1 MFINIY
7 KQVIKRSQNGRP
19 FNVCISAIF
28 ERDYQKYDAIMPNFV
43 HQRQR
48 QSKMI

>member
-1 MFINIY
+1 MNIY

-28 ERDYQKYDAIMPNFV
+28 EKDYQEYDAIMPNV

-48 QSKMI
+48 QSKII

>member
-28 ERDYQKYDAIMPNFV
+28 ERDYQKYDAISSTIDKDNP
-43 HQRQR
+43 
-48 QSKMI
+48 K